1 MTSKKRSACSQRWSD
16 LLMDFFSYQLPITQS
31 KSNIVKI
38 SRYFAG
44 RQTTSMKNFV
54 KEHLGS
60 QGGFICRLTYLIY
73 TKVEIEPPS
82 FLDKWLSPERW
93 LMRIVILSFDL
104 CFDVAG
110 AYFPLSCFDSSESQK
125 CTNQLQLDIN
135 QHMWMSSVFVGSAII
150 ISRPSALQNNL
161 QLWSCYVTVA
171 QEVRIGFRPSIGNN
185 MRLKYLFNRIR
196 WLKNEYMYYVPNL
209 SCLNLTYSQG
219 NKTRSHIPS

>member
-1 MTSKKRSACSQRWSD
+1 
-16 LLMDFFSYQLPITQS
+16 
-31 KSNIVKI
+31 
-38 SRYFAG
+38 
-44 RQTTSMKNFV
+44 
-54 KEHLGS
+54 
-60 QGGFICRLTYLIY
+60 
-73 TKVEIEPPS
+73 
-82 FLDKWLSPERW
+82 
-93 LMRIVILSFDL
+93 MRIVILSFDL

-219 NKTRSHIPS
+219 NKTCSHIPSLKKTIRSLLKKKLFITLIMLWLRNRTQHLGTHLKIAENECDSFPGE